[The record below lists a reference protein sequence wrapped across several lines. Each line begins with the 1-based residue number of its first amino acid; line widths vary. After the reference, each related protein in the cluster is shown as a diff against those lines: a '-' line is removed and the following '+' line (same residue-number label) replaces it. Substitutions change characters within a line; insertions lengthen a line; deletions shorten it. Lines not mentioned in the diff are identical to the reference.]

1 MAGDGGLAV
10 IEQEYDFPMGYIT
23 WDLEI
28 EVGRVPQREIEGE
41 IRCKIRLQERG
52 DGAEGAIARENGTQ
66 EGGGG

>member
-41 IRCKIRLQERG
+41 IRCKNQTPGKRRWG
-52 DGAEGAIARENGTQ
+52 
-66 EGGGG
+66 